1 MPVAR
6 ITATTPRCPAELASA
21 ARKTPPTALVEH
33 RGERLEALPYGRFVN
48 HPKTL

>member
-1 MPVAR
+1 MPGGTR
-6 ITATTPRCPAELASA
+6 LRC
-21 ARKTPPTALVEH
+21 RKTPPTALVEH